1 MNGKDLHFS
10 KRKMRKFRYNAQCH
24 LGRRKRTY
32 LSKSELVDI
41 IEKAFYPCG
50 LLELKGNYLKK
61 THRQLMN
68 IILNT
73 ERLKKKYKEEAIIW
87 DEKVMMEQYKDFPI
101 IGFACPAIEDPG
113 RIFPLVVECGGRSH
127 SKTQRLLNR
136 LCIADIPEQQ
146 KLQLIGKI
154 FADAENVAEA
164 IENKIMN
171 SNRKEK

>member
-10 KRKMRKFRYNAQCH
+10 KRKMRKFRYNCQRY
-24 LGRRKRTY
+24 LGSRERTY

-50 LLELKGNYLKK
+50 LLESKGNYLKK

-73 ERLKKKYKEEAIIW
+73 ACLIKKYKEEAIRW

-101 IGFACPAIEDPG
+101 IGFEGPVMS
-113 RIFPLVVECGGRSH
+113 VV
-127 SKTQRLLNR
+127 
-136 LCIADIPEQQ
+136 D
-146 KLQLIGKI
+146 
-154 FADAENVAEA
+154 
-164 IENKIMN
+164 IENL
-171 SNRKEK
+171 KER

>member
-10 KRKMRKFRYNAQCH
+10 KRKMRKFRYNCQRY
-24 LGRRKRTY
+24 LGSRERTY

-50 LLELKGNYLKK
+50 LPESKSNYLKK

-73 ERLKKKYKEEAIIW
+73 ARLKEKYREEVIRW

-101 IGFACPAIEDPG
+101 VGFAGPVIEDPG
-113 RIFPLVVECGGRSH
+113 RMFPLVVECEGRSH
-127 SKTQRLLNR
+127 DKTQRLINR

-146 KLQLIGKI
+146 KRQLIDKL
-154 FADAENVAEA
+154 FADAKSVAEA
-164 IENKIMN
+164 IENQIMKLK
-171 SNRKEK
+171 RL